1 MPFWRQQLR
10 KEISL
15 AQVIPEWGLRL
26 LHPHPLP
33 QTLLL
38 MQPIG
43 TLSKGMPE
51 PAATNK
57 NMPNL

>member
-26 LHPHPLP
+26 LQSHPLP

-43 TLSKGMPE
+43 TLGKGMPE